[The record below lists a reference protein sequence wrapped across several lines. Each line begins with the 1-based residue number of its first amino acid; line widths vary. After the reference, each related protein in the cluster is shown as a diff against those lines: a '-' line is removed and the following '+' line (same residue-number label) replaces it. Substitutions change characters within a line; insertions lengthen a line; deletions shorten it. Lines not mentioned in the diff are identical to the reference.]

1 MLIECISTRHD
12 GLKISVDSHI
22 QNTDTH
28 CTCTSIFAAESVD
41 LYSFSQN
48 TYYTFTLKVVNTQ
61 TLMFL
66 DKLFN
71 TTSLTFI

>member
-1 MLIECISTRHD
+1 MVLTQALKLLGLEPTRNMLIECISSRHD
-12 GLKISVDSHI
+12 GLKISVESHI

-48 TYYTFTLKVVNTQ
+48 TYYIY
-61 TLMFL
+61 
-66 DKLFN
+66 
-71 TTSLTFI
+71 S

>member
-12 GLKISVDSHI
+12 GLKISVESHI

-41 LYSFSQN
+41 LFLKIP
-48 TYYTFTLKVVNTQ
+48 TTFTLKVVNTQ